1 MICCFMNLHEK
12 ENARDLVK
20 HFDTEI
26 EKAILFGCTKFL
38 SGKKYAEDKIFK
50 ERVENA
56 AKGYDDS
63 EINHIEINAKGNE
76 ELQNFLLEIADWEI
90 YSY

>member
-12 ENARDLVK
+12 ENVRDLVK

-38 SGKKYAEDKIFK
+38 SGEKYAEEKIFK

-56 AKGYDDS
+56 AKFYDEG
-63 EINHIEINAKGNE
+63 EIDFIGINAKGNK
-76 ELQNFLLEIADWEI
+76 ELKRFLMEIADWEI